1 MEWMLQIK
9 YDLVVQS
16 QLPKESLNLLN
27 NSLTAIMALTDCP
40 QDSLRFTAN
49 VIDSSTVA

>member
-27 NSLTAIMALTDCP
+27 NSLTAIMALTDWP
-40 QDSLRFTAN
+40 QDSLRLTAN
-49 VIDSSTVA
+49 VIDSSVVA